1 MSGMIREFRKGTETI
16 GTWFGVPKSTTSS
29 WIDKEK
35 FAGQAKKGQAPDL
48 TVPTTDTAYNLQMEQ
63 DQLRNKQRGVL
74 ANIYAGNNAPAPTVA
89 TKTLLGG

>member
-1 MSGMIREFRKGTETI
+1 MSGMIKEFRKGTETI
-16 GTWFGVPKSTTSS
+16 GTWFGVPKTTTSS

-35 FAGQAKKGQAPDL
+35 FAGQATKAQAPDL
-48 TVPTTDTAYNLQMEQ
+48 TVPTTDTAYNLQMQQ

-74 ANIYAGNNAPAPTVA
+74 SNIYAGNNAPTPNVA